1 MDAMRINLGDSEGQP
16 MDRLRTTIAVSAM
29 AICTTL
35 LATAPNEPAAAYKL
49 LNCKF
54 PTSTLYWQDSMTT
67 SGYSTVARNSVSAW
81 YATKTPLILT
91 RVTSGANFRLTDGN
105 YGNTGFDGITYR
117 TCSSD
122 GYNVK
127 APISWLNTYYTDG
140 YSVAKRQSV
149 MVHEVGHALG
159 LDEFSARSCTNVP
172 IMQPDTETRYDA
184 CLLTTPQSDDV
195 NGIHAMYG

>member
-1 MDAMRINLGDSEGQP
+1 MNAMSTTLNDGEGHP
-16 MDRLRTTIAVSAM
+16 MDRLRTTIVITGVVISAALLVPASAEPVS
-29 AICTTL
+29 
-35 LATAPNEPAAAYKL
+35 AYKL

-54 PTSTLYWQDSMTT
+54 TTSTLNWQDSTTT
-67 SGYSTVARNSVSAW
+67 SGYSSVASSSVSAW
-81 YATKTPLILT
+81 YATKTPLVLT
-91 RVTSGANFRLTDGN
+91 RVTTGANFRITNGN
-105 YGNTGFDGITYR
+105 YGNTDFDGITYR

-122 GYNVK
+122 GYSVK
-127 APISWLNTYYTDG
+127 APISWWNTYHTDG

-159 LDEFSARSCTNVP
+159 LDEFSARSCVNVP

-184 CLLTTPQSDDV
+184 CLLTTPRNDDV